1 MVIFLI
7 VDSESDWGQSQ
18 GFDTAIEG
26 REEGETSADLFP
38 KKIKVLETK
47 LWGAALTF
55 AITRWR

>member
-7 VDSESDWGQSQ
+7 LDSESDWGQSQ

-26 REEGETSADLFP
+26 QEEGETSADLFP

-47 LWGAALTF
+47 P
-55 AITRWR
+55 RS